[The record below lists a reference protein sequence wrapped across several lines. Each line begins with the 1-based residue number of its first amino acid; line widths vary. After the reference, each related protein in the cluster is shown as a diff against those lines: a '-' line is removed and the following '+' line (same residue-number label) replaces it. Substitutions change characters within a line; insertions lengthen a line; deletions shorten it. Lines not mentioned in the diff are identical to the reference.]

1 MAELTELEGRRLLD
15 ELTPLLGDNEEQK
28 DLFESI
34 VRLLSLPDEEFTV
47 LAPMVMQNFQ
57 KSLNNPNDK
66 IALAQAANAAG
77 IKSEDLIANFK
88 DLVIQVDESSLPVIK
103 RDFLKE
109 MVAAMVNA
117 VGDTEGIAKKLVQIS
132 IQLLSED
139 VRMPEYAHDTDS
151 GMDVFA
157 LEEFT
162 LHPGEKQLIPCGFKV
177 ALPPGYELQVR
188 PKSGR
193 ALKTQMRIAN
203 TPGTIDQG
211 YRDEVGIIV
220 ENIDAPIKDI
230 TLDDEGRVT
239 SILRGQDVTIGAGE
253 KFAQLVLAE
262 VPKVAWLEIEN
273 VMEVGEDRGG
283 GFGSTGLK

>member
-1 MAELTELEGRRLLD
+1 MADLTELEGRRLIE

-34 VRLLSLPDEEFTV
+34 VRLLSLPDNEFDV
-47 LAPMVMQNFQ
+47 LAPMIMQNFQ
-57 KSLNNPNDK
+57 QSLNNPNDK
-66 IALAQAANAAG
+66 IALAQSANAAG
-77 IKSEDLIANFK
+77 LKSEDLIGAFK
-88 DLVIQVDESSLPVIK
+88 DLVIQVDDSSLPLKK
-103 RDFLKE
+103 REFLKE
-109 MVAAMVNA
+109 MVASIMNA
-117 VGDTEGIAKKLVQIS
+117 INDTEGIAKKLVQVP
-132 IQLLSED
+132 IQLLRED

-162 LHPGEKQLIPCGFKV
+162 LHPGEKRLIPCGFKV

-211 YRDEVGIIV
+211 YRDEIGIIV

-230 TLDDEGRVT
+230 TIDDEGRVT
-239 SILRGQDVTIGAGE
+239 SILRGSEVSIGAGE

-262 VPKVAWLEIEN
+262 VPKVAWFEVEN
-273 VMEVGEDRGG
+273 VMELGDDRGG

>member
-1 MAELTELEGRRLLD
+1 MADFTEQEGRHLLD

-34 VRLLSLPDEEFTV
+34 VRLLSLPDAEFTV

-77 IKSEDLIANFK
+77 IKSEDLIGNFK

-117 VGDTEGIAKKLVQIS
+117 VGDTEGIAKKLVQVP

-193 ALKTQMRIAN
+193 ALRTQMRIAN

-230 TLDDEGRVT
+230 LIDEEGHVK
-239 SILRGQDVTIGAGE
+239 SILCGQDVTIGKGE

>member
-1 MAELTELEGRRLLD
+1 MADLTENEGRRLLD
-15 ELTPLLGDNEEQK
+15 ELTPLLGDNEAQK

-34 VRLLSLPDEEFTV
+34 VRLLSLPDQEFTV
-47 LAPMVMQNFQ
+47 LAPMVLQNFQ
-57 KSLNNPNDK
+57 QSLNNPNDK
-66 IALAQAANAAG
+66 IALAQSANAAG
-77 IKSEDLIANFK
+77 IKSEDLLENFK
-88 DLVIQVDESSLPVIK
+88 DLVTQVDESSLPVMK

-109 MVAAMVNA
+109 LIAAMVNA
-117 VGDTEGIAKKLVQIS
+117 INDTEGISKKLVQVAIE
-132 IQLLSED
+132 LLDEN

-157 LEEFT
+157 LEDFT
-162 LHPGEKQLIPCGFKV
+162 LAPGEKKLIKCGFKV

-211 YRDEVGIIV
+211 YRDEIGIIV

-230 TLDDEGRVT
+230 TIDNEGRVT
-239 SILRGQDVTIGAGE
+239 SILRGSEVSIGAGE

-262 VPKVAWLEIEN
+262 VPKVAWFEVEN
-273 VMEVGEDRGG
+273 VMELGDDRGG